1 MNMCVL
7 IYMNIMCTNV
17 PSPLWFSG
25 LIDPFNNSACPTPHL
40 FTAMTIASFAYH
52 FMSVSPARHFLRYLL
67 LQESSYPYWPTNQ
80 GLTRKYEEIGV
91 TLKSEEKYHAYMVRK
106 FEVLEDKSKSTA
118 VSKQIIP
125 NFTSFIHQGIVS
137 LLFIYTYRKQGALRH
152 SL

>member
-1 MNMCVL
+1 
-7 IYMNIMCTNV
+7 MNIMRINV

-25 LIDPFNNSACPTPHL
+25 LIDPFNNSACPTPQFCMPTPHL
-40 FTAMTIASFAYH
+40 LTAMTIASLAYH
-52 FMSVSPARHFLRYLL
+52 FVSVSPVRHLLRYLL
-67 LQESSYPYWPTNQ
+67 LQESCYPYWPTDQ
-80 GLTRKYEEIGV
+80 GLTRKYGEIGV
-91 TLKSEEKYHAYMVRK
+91 TLKSEEKYYAYMVRK

-137 LLFIYTYRKQGALRH
+137 LLFIYTYRKQGALPH